1 MFRLLHASAHF
12 SEIAQQ
18 CVQINGGIKYD
29 DVPPSEG
36 TDAHVHAHIHAC
48 AHTHLHT
55 HKRNP
60 QKPLDVF
67 KMSYMAPLYI
77 ASKT

>member
-1 MFRLLHASAHF
+1 MFRLFYASAHF

-29 DVPPSEG
+29 DVLPSEG
-36 TDAHVHAHIHAC
+36 TDAHVHA
-48 AHTHLHT
+48 HT

>member
-1 MFRLLHASAHF
+1 MFRLFHAAEDF

-29 DVPPSEG
+29 DVLPSEG
-36 TDAHVHAHIHAC
+36 TDAHVHAH
-48 AHTHLHT
+48 TRT

-67 KMSYMAPLYI
+67 KMSYMAPLYL